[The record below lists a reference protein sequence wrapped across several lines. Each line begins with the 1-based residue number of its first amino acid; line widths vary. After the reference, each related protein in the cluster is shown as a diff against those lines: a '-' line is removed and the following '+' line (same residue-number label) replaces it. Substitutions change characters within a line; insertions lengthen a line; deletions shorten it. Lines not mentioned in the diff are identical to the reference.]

1 MIVPGGLF
9 TYRCPI
15 SSGRG
20 KRSEVVPNPTELWVG
35 CRKVSRVH
43 VPIII
48 FTVPNTSCLCLVIAG
63 EQEATGRTGRGKSI
77 TATLGLVV
85 HAAGKDTHLL

>member
-1 MIVPGGLF
+1 MGGVQEGVQSAC
-9 TYRCPI
+9 TYHNIYCSI
-15 SSGRG
+15 
-20 KRSEVVPNPTELWVG
+20 
-35 CRKVSRVH
+35 
-43 VPIII
+43 
-48 FTVPNTSCLCLVIAG
+48 PNTSCLCLVIAG